1 MKKLLLIF
9 FNISLLWAAS
19 DPKKNIQ
26 NIITLNINSSI
37 NTSTLDYLEHS
48 FKKVK
53 NYEAPLV
60 LIKLNTP
67 GGFVTTTKDIMTLI
81 GDVDFPVVIWI
92 TPEGASAT
100 SAGAIISSS
109 AHFLFMSEGTN
120 IGAATPIGLGKDIEQ
135 KDAKSKAVNDLVALT
150 QSLSEARGRD
160 PIGFGKMIS
169 EAKSYKT
176 QEALKLN
183 LINGVASHLKDIK
196 KYIST
201 HSVKI
206 KGKTFQFEFAEE
218 LTQIEIEM
226 EFAQK
231 ILNIFANPSTA
242 YILFLLGAALLYL
255 EFQAPGGFIAGSI
268 GALCLVLAAIAF
280 QVLPL
285 NMGAFALIVLA
296 FMLFVLEA
304 YITSYGLLSLAGL
317 VSLTIGSLFLFRSE
331 SGQVQIE
338 TSLILSAV
346 LAIAGFMGLIAY
358 MFIKDLKK
366 NRPTNFFTP
375 SQEPGE
381 IVKILSQEADGHYLY
396 QVKAHGTL
404 WKAKSSE
411 QFSVGEKIFV
421 QKSDSNQLV
430 LEISKP

>member
-1 MKKLLLIF
+1 M
-9 FNISLLWAAS
+9 
-19 DPKKNIQ
+19 
-26 NIITLNINSSI
+26 NINSSI

-176 QEALKLN
+176 QEDLKLN
-183 LINGVASHLKDIK
+183 
-196 KYIST
+196 
-201 HSVKI
+201 
-206 KGKTFQFEFAEE
+206 
-218 LTQIEIEM
+218 
-226 EFAQK
+226 
-231 ILNIFANPSTA
+231 
-242 YILFLLGAALLYL
+242 
-255 EFQAPGGFIAGSI
+255 
-268 GALCLVLAAIAF
+268 
-280 QVLPL
+280 
-285 NMGAFALIVLA
+285 
-296 FMLFVLEA
+296 
-304 YITSYGLLSLAGL
+304 
-317 VSLTIGSLFLFRSE
+317 
-331 SGQVQIE
+331 
-338 TSLILSAV
+338 
-346 LAIAGFMGLIAY
+346 
-358 MFIKDLKK
+358 
-366 NRPTNFFTP
+366 
-375 SQEPGE
+375 
-381 IVKILSQEADGHYLY
+381 
-396 QVKAHGTL
+396 
-404 WKAKSSE
+404 
-411 QFSVGEKIFV
+411 
-421 QKSDSNQLV
+421 
-430 LEISKP
+430 